1 MECFSCLISLVT
13 SDTTGKREIKSRIAM
28 AKATLKRKKT
38 VFTRKLDLNLRKK
51 LVKFYIWGVACYG
64 AETWTLRK

>member
-1 MECFSCLISLVT
+1 
-13 SDTTGKREIKSRIAM
+13 M

-38 VFTRKLDLNLRKK
+38 VFTRKLGLNLRKK

-64 AETWTLRK
+64 AETWTLRKEVSKTWNVFKRVAVKGWRRPIGRVV